1 MVHRF
6 LNAAKANWRFSKT
19 LKPTA
24 RNVKWNPQM
33 NKMRNFLEQVNGLNR
48 EDFELLMRMLGLPD
62 DDIEAWAPLP
72 DEHDPGLFEYES
84 HPDDDV
90 RIHVQVGNSQC
101 LLTNWVKQRLE
112 HIPGFPRPVK
122 ETGGAYR
129 ISSTLHT
136 GLGMFAAHRFK
147 MGDLIADERPLMVFP
162 IGPPTDVNF
171 ITSMLNGARNEPK
184 YAQDLLGSIFERM
197 SEESREVFM
206 GLCTNGRLHDGPV
219 LGVAL
224 ANGYYLADDLK
235 DETETVQSLL
245 APLAPDDELLRRLGR
260 YSSVG
265 KDLSRVNHSCS
276 PNAAKKFRMSTFSM
290 QLRAARDIEE
300 GEEITTAYTDNLEPA
315 AERARHLLSRGIDC
329 SCPACLDP
337 AKSDPIRTA
346 VRNRPV
352 LYSPRGARQGD
363 AWISP
368 ALQTL
373 ARIEEEG
380 LEASPEYS
388 YTLRQVFNAYVYVK
402 DEENA
407 LVYGKK
413 LWLANLAA
421 GNPLY
426 DMFRNVESMK
436 KSLQWTRPKWLWGVQ
451 KRHVLI

>member
-33 NKMRNFLEQVNGLNR
+33 NKVRNFLEQVNGLTR
-48 EDFELLMRMLGLPD
+48 EDFEMLMRMLGLPD
-62 DDIEAWAPLP
+62 DDIKAWAPLP
-72 DEHDPGLFEYES
+72 DEHDPGIFEYES
-84 HPDDDV
+84 HSDDDV
-90 RIHVQVGNSQC
+90 RIHVRVGDSQC

-136 GLGMFAAHRFK
+136 GLGMFAARRFK

-171 ITSMLNGARNEPK
+171 INSISNGARNNEPK

-197 SEESREVFM
+197 SEENREVFM

-224 ANGYYLADDLK
+224 ANAYYLADDLK
-235 DETETVQSLL
+235 DETEFVQSL
-245 APLAPDDELLRRLGR
+245 AQPLAPDDELLRRLGR

-315 AERARHLLSRGIDC
+315 AERARQLLSRGIDC
-329 SCPACLDP
+329 TCRPCLDP
-337 AKSDPIRTA
+337 AKSDPIRVA
-346 VRNRPV
+346 
-352 LYSPRGARQGD
+352 SCAADSGEDRG
-363 AWISP
+363 
-368 ALQTL
+368 
-373 ARIEEEG
+373 EG

-388 YTLRQVFNAYVYVK
+388 HTLRQLFNAYAYVK

-451 KRHVLI
+451 KRHAIL